1 MVFEF
6 LSKLISGHCD
16 MHMPISCFDRVCI
29 IIQMIFIVPE
39 SSDHDVC
46 GFPGLPSNGSL
57 GSSSS
62 YLFSAGQEV
71 TYQCQEAFVL
81 FGPDKRIC
89 QNNGTWSPLAL
100 PECRKYNCRY
110 FHCFLLLFKSPKSI
124 LAVSKKLIPPLTH

>member
-1 MVFEF
+1 MINMY
-6 LSKLISGHCD
+6 K
-16 MHMPISCFDRVCI
+16 PISFFDRVVI
-29 IIQMIFIVPE
+29 SFKLFSFVTE

-100 PECRKYNCRY
+100 PECRKYNCKY
-110 FHCFLLLFKSPKSI
+110 FHFFLLLFKSPKSI
-124 LAVSKKLIPPLTH
+124 LAVSQKLIPPLLRTKVLSKERYFE